1 MVWMGI
7 EHDGN
12 DEQMAG
18 SWLKMMMGKCWQ
30 MLANGGLMTE
40 NDDGQ
45 MAMNGGLMTEN
56 DDGWMVV
63 NSGLM
68 MENDPMH
75 YMKWWVANGE

>member
-1 MVWMGI
+1 
-7 EHDGN
+7 
-12 DEQMAG
+12 
-18 SWLKMMMGKCWQ
+18 